1 MELKANKI
9 LPSHFICFEELRQKS
24 MIKHCW
30 MLARRKWI
38 EHFSRIIVNSCK
50 NMTKSRSGFLKISL
64 SLPHSLYVWVCVC
77 KNTNILII
85 STYTHKYTHNIYDKV
100 YIGT

>member
-9 LPSHFICFEELRQKS
+9 LPNHFICFEELRQKS

-38 EHFSRIIVNSCK
+38 EHF
-50 NMTKSRSGFLKISL
+50 LEL
-64 SLPHSLYVWVCVC
+64 L
-77 KNTNILII
+77 
-85 STYTHKYTHNIYDKV
+85 
-100 YIGT
+100 